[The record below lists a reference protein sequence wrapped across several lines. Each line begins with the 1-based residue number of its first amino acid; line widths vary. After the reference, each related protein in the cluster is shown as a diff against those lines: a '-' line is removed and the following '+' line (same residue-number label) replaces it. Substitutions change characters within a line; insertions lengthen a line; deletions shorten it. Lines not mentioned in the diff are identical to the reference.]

1 MRLNG
6 TAEAIQTAEYPIT
19 SDELKTKCA
28 DHDIELHDGTES
40 VATVLGRLGDETYE
54 RPEDALFALYAGVSN
69 KAIGRKGYSDRD
81 PTPPGAVEGHDQ
93 LSF

>member
-6 TAEAIQTAEYPIT
+6 TAETIEDAEYPIT
-19 SDELKTKCA
+19 SDELKRRCA
-28 DHDIELHDGTES
+28 DHELDLQNGTEDVS
-40 VATVLGRLGDETYE
+40 VVLDRLGDETYD

-81 PTPPGAVEGHDQ
+81 PTVPGAIDGHDQ

>member
-19 SDELKTKCA
+19 SDELETKCA
-28 DHDIELHDGTES
+28 GHELELQNGTES
-40 VATVLGRLGDETYE
+40 VTAVLGRLGDETYE
-54 RPEDALFALYAGVSN
+54 CPEDALFALYAGVSN

-81 PTPPGAVEGHDQ
+81 PTPPGAVEGHEQ